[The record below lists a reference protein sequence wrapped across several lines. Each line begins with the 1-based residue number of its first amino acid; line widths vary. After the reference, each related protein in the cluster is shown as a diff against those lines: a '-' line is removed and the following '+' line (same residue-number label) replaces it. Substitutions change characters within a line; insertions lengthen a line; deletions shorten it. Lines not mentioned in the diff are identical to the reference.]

1 MQRLATL
8 VLASLVAL
16 LPAYAMAEDALKE
29 TIQAREDQWSAA
41 YNAHDTAALGAIYE
55 IDATIVPPGSVP
67 TKGREAIE
75 AVLASLYPIL
85 SDIEL
90 VTDDV
95 TPLGADHAVEVGHLN
110 FYAVSEDGTL
120 TPGVNNYVVVWHL
133 GEDGIWRY
141 VTDIFNER

>member
-1 MQRLATL
+1 MGRLTALT
-8 VLASLVAL
+8 LVAL
-16 LPAYAMAEDALKE
+16 LAVLPTYAMAEDALKE

-85 SDIEL
+85 ADIEL

-95 TPLGADHAVEVGHLN
+95 TPLGAEHAVEVGHLN
-110 FYAVSEDGTL
+110 FNAISEDGTL
-120 TPGVNNYVVVWHL
+120 VPGVNNYVVVWHL
-133 GEDGIWRY
+133 GEDGIWRF
-141 VTDIFNER
+141 VTDIFNSR